1 MMTVKE
7 HRSALSDLLSTDGAI
22 INRTGIESPVRRDL
36 EDHTA
41 EHALQPIEQH
51 QSTTTLGTLL
61 GRILT
66 GACLKQQVSA
76 WLIHLEVSAR
86 DLMTGFQLLMSL

>member
-7 HRSALSDLLSTDGAI
+7 HRSALSDLLSTDGSVVK
-22 INRTGIESPVRRDL
+22 RTGIESPVPRDL
-36 EDHTA
+36 EDHIA

-51 QSTTTLGTLL
+51 QSSTTLSTLL

-66 GACLKQQVSA
+66 GAYLKQQGSA
-76 WLIHLEVSAR
+76 QLMHLKASR
-86 DLMTGFQLLMSL
+86 DLMARFQLLMSL